1 MQAFAFHAAKSVIV
15 APGAA
20 GQLADH
26 VKRLGARSV
35 LVVTDPGVA
44 RAGLVDPVLQAL
56 RGAGL
61 TVSCFA
67 DVQPEPPVDVVLRAA
82 EQARA
87 ARAECVIGFGGGSSL
102 DAAKLAALLA
112 AGDTRL
118 EDVYGVDKVVGARLP
133 LVLVPTTAGTGSEV
147 TPIAIV
153 TTGENMKQGVVSPVL
168 LPDLALLDAELTL
181 GLPAPVTAATGIDAM
196 VHAIEAYTS
205 KRLKNPLSDSLAREA
220 LRLLSANIR
229 RACDAPSD
237 LQARQ
242 AMLVGACMAGMAFAN
257 APVAAVHALAYPV
270 GARFH
275 VPHGLSNSLVLGP
288 VLRFNLPVALPLYAE
303 LAEQVL
309 PHAAGSP
316 ETRAAALIDMLDA
329 LPAALGLPT
338 RLADVG
344 IAAADIDLLA
354 DDAMRQTRLLVNNPR
369 DVSRDDAAAL
379 YRQAL

>member
-1 MQAFAFHAAKSVIV
+1 MQAYAFHAAKSVIV

-20 GQLADH
+20 GQLAEQ
-26 VKRLGARSV
+26 VARLGARSV

-44 RAGLVDPVLQAL
+44 RAGLLEPALQAM
-56 RGAGL
+56 RAAGL
-61 TVSCFA
+61 AVSCFA
-67 DVQPEPPVDVVLRAA
+67 EVQPEPPVQVVLRAA

-87 ARAECVIGFGGGSSL
+87 CGAECIIGFGGGSSL

-112 AGDTRL
+112 AGDTQL
-118 EDVYGVDKVVGARLP
+118 EDVYGVDKVRGARLP

-168 LPDLALLDAELTL
+168 LPDVALLDAELTL
-181 GLPAPVTAATGIDAM
+181 GLPRPVTAATGIDAM

-205 KRLKNPLSDSLAREA
+205 KRLKNPMSDSLARES

-229 RACDAPSD
+229 RACDTPTD
-237 LQARQ
+237 REARQ

-288 VLRFNLPVALPLYAE
+288 VLRFNLPAALPHYAE

-316 ETRAAALIDMLDA
+316 EARAAALIDWLEA

-338 RLADVG
+338 RLADMG
-344 IAAADIDLLA
+344 IGAQDIEGLA

-369 DVSRDDAAAL
+369 EVARADAVAM

>member
-1 MQAFAFHAAKSVIV
+1 MQSFAFHAAKSVIV
-15 APGAA
+15 APGSA

-26 VKRLGARSV
+26 VTRLGARSV

-44 RAGLVDPVLQAL
+44 RAGLVEPVLQAL

-61 TVSCFA
+61 SVSCFA
-67 DVQPEPPVDVVLRAA
+67 DVEPEPPVAVVLRAA
-82 EQARA
+82 DQARA
-87 ARAECVIGFGGGSSL
+87 SGAECVVGFGGGSSL

-112 AGDTRL
+112 AGDSRL
-118 EDVYGVDKVVGARLP
+118 EDIYGVDKVRGGRLP
-133 LVLVPTTAGTGSEV
+133 LILVPTTAGTGSEV

-168 LPDLALLDAELTL
+168 LPDVALLDADLTL

-229 RACDAPSD
+229 RACRTPSD
-237 LQARQ
+237 REARQ

-288 VLRFNLPVALPLYAE
+288 VLRFNLPAALPLYAE

-316 ETRAAALIDMLDA
+316 EARAAALIETLEA
-329 LPAALGLPT
+329 LPADLGLPA
-338 RLADVG
+338 RLSQVG
-344 IAAADIDLLA
+344 IGPADIGLLA

-369 DVSRDDAAAL
+369 EVSHADAAAL